1 MKILVLIKEVPETN
15 NVKMDESTG
24 TIIRSGV
31 ESIINPLDLYAIETA
46 LRIKH
51 SQGASITVVT
61 MGPLTASRS
70 LREAVAMGCDD
81 CVLLSSKDFAGSDTY
96 ATAKVLSSA
105 CKKIGGFDLIL
116 CGERATDGDTSQVG
130 PETASMLNIP
140 IATYVSKIV
149 DISDNRIVIER
160 LVENG
165 YETLSLPFPCLLT
178 VLKEIS
184 IPRLPTLKGK
194 QHARKV
200 VPTVFAAPDFP
211 GITAGLGGSPTRV
224 VKITTPKVT
233 RNGKIITAKERDEM
247 EAAADLLVNY
257 LKDKNLMAEKGIKK

>member
-1 MKILVLIKEVPETN
+1 LIKEVPETS
-15 NVKMDESTG
+15 NVKMDETTG
-24 TIIRSGV
+24 TIVRSGV
-31 ESIINPLDLYAIETA
+31 ESIVNPLDLYAIETA
-46 LRIKH
+46 LRLKQSH
-51 SQGASITVVT
+51 GASITVMT

-81 CVLLSSKDFAGSDTY
+81 CILLSAKEFAGSDTY
-96 ATAKVLSSA
+96 ATAKVLSAA
-105 CKKIGGFDLIL
+105 CKKTGGFDLIL

-149 DISDNRIVIER
+149 NLDDKRIIVER

-165 YETLSLPFPCLLT
+165 YETLSMPLPCLLT
-178 VLKEIS
+178 VLKEIC

-194 QHARKV
+194 QSARKV
-200 VPTVFAAPDFP
+200 EPTMFNASDLP
-211 GITAGLGGSPTRV
+211 GVTAGLNGSPTRV

-233 RNGKIITAKERDEM
+233 RCGQVIVAKERDEM
-247 EAAADLLVNY
+247 EAAAKLLVSY
-257 LKDKNLMAEKGIKK
+257 LKDKNLIAKKGIKK